1 MTRGRGYNAD
11 MRVSLAAV
19 IVAAVALL
27 LLVVAGPGYRIGLF
41 SLELALLGL
50 LPWAA
55 YAGAAGIVL
64 SAIALYWG
72 RRHTLR
78 GAQAMAVLALLT
90 SLVAVAVPF
99 EFQRRARAVPP
110 IHDIS
115 TDLENPPA
123 FKAILPLRADAPNA
137 LDRPA
142 DVNDRQRTGYPDLQ
156 PVTLPD
162 PPERAFDA
170 ALQTAQAMDW
180 EIVSADKSSG
190 MIEATDTTTWFGF
203 KDDVA
208 VRLTPWGS
216 GTRVDLRSVSRVGI
230 SDIGTNAR
238 RIQAFLE
245 ALRK

>member
-1 MTRGRGYNAD
+1 MRS

-27 LLVVAGPGYRIGLF
+27 LLVTAGPGYRIGLF
-41 SLELALLGL
+41 SLELALLGML
-50 LPWAA
+50 RWAA
-55 YAGAAGIVL
+55 YGGAAGVVL
-64 SAIALYWG
+64 SAIAIYWG
-72 RRHTLR
+72 RRHQLR
-78 GAQAMAVLALLT
+78 GAQAVAALALLT
-90 SLVAVAVPF
+90 SLVVIAVPL
-99 EFQRRARAVPP
+99 EFMRRARAVPP

-123 FKAILPLRADAPNA
+123 FKAVVPLRADAPNA

-142 DVNDRQRTGYPDLQ
+142 DVNEQQRTGYPDVK

-162 PPERAFDA
+162 PPDRAFDH

-180 EIVSADKSSG
+180 EIASADKSSG
-190 MIEATDTTTWFGF
+190 TIEATDTTTWFGF

-208 VRLTPWGS
+208 VRLTPWGA
-216 GTRVDLRSVSRVGI
+216 GTRVDVRSVSRVGI

-245 ALRK
+245 RLQE